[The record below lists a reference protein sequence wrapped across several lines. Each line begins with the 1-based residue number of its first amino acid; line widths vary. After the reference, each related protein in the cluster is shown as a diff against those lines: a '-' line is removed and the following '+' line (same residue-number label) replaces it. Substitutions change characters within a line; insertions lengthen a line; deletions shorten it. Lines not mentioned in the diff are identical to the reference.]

1 MQQRMDDSLSSQKKL
16 ILTDAMTGL
25 YSRYS
30 YNEDLELYRKMDRLP
45 DDLTVFSIDVNGLK
59 HANDTLGHDAG
70 DELII
75 AAARCIQNAFAG
87 YGKCYRTGGDE
98 FVAITVM
105 NNLEINEVTNK
116 LNKEIKNWYGYLN
129 KSLSISFG
137 YNSDSNK
144 SIDEMIKLAD
154 KDMYKHKEEYYKL
167 NNVTPRF

>member
-1 MQQRMDDSLSSQKKL
+1 
-16 ILTDAMTGL
+16 
-25 YSRYS
+25 
-30 YNEDLELYRKMDRLP
+30 
-45 DDLTVFSIDVNGLK
+45 
-59 HANDTLGHDAG
+59 
-70 DELII
+70 
-75 AAARCIQNAFAG
+75 
-87 YGKCYRTGGDE
+87 
-98 FVAITVM
+98 M